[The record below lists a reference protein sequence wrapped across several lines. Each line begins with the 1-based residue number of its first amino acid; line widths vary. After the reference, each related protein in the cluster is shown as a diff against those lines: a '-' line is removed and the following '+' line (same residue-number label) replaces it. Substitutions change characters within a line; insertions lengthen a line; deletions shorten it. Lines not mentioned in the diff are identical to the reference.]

1 MNHLL
6 EPVFFSFEFLTCNW
20 CVNCGL
26 NIKANFDHERVAL
39 SFFDNDRKKEL
50 EYIEECLKAGKSVV
64 IDDTNLTVPIRKMH
78 IDLAKKYNAKV
89 RGVLMNTS
97 RGLLE
102 KRQRSRREPFPL
114 SVIYK
119 QLKQLETP
127 VIDEGFDELII
138 KKDYEQP
145 RET

>member
-1 MNHLL
+1 MIGVAL
-6 EPVFFSFEFLTCNW
+6 SGKTTYR
-20 CVNCGL
+20 
-26 NIKANFDHERVAL
+26 KANFNHKTFAL
-39 SFFDNDRKKEL
+39 SYFDNNRKKEL
-50 EYIEECLKAGKSVV
+50 ENIEEYLKEAKSVLV
-64 IDDTNLTVPIRKMH
+64 DDTNLTTVIRKQH
-78 IDLAKKYNAKV
+78 IELAKKYHAKV
-89 RGVLMNTS
+89 RGVFMNTS
-97 RGLLE
+97 RIMLE